1 MIARYLVDK
10 SVWARMAKPAVRD
23 AVSPLADRGLLGTC
37 AVVEME
43 MLYSARNTQDRD
55 RIRDHLRAF
64 EWLAITDEVCQRAVE
79 MQCSLIAKGN
89 HRALSLA
96 DLIIAATAERHSVSV
111 LHYDG
116 DYDMIAAVMGLTTQW
131 VVPPGLAD

>member
-1 MIARYLVDK
+1 VTARYLVDK
-10 SVWARMAKPAVRD
+10 SVWARMGKPAVRE

-55 RIRDHLRAF
+55 RIRDWLRAF
-64 EWLAITDEVCQRAVE
+64 EWLAVTDEVCQRAVE
-79 MQCSLIAKGN
+79 MQCELIAKGN
-89 HRALSLA
+89 HRASSLP
-96 DLIIAATAERHSVSV
+96 DLMIAATAERHQATV

-116 DYDMIAAVMGLTTQW
+116 DYDMITAVTGLATKW
-131 VVPPGLAD
+131 VVPAGSAD